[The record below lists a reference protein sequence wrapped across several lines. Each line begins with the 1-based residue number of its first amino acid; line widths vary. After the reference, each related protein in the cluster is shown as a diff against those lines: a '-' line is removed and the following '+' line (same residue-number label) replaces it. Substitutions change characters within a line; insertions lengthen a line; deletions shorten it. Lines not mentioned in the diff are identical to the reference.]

1 VNVFLIED
9 LLSTA
14 TGGVAVRAAGA
25 QRRHREAAA
34 EEPILLRGKQMTRVR
49 STLRLAAKL
58 EVPPALHRRAGS
70 RHARKTRDEPL
81 PDLVEA
87 IGSPGKC

>member
-1 VNVFLIED
+1 LLIRTSCRERLPIED

-14 TGGVAVRAAGA
+14 GGGVAVRAAGA

-34 EEPILLRGKQMTRVR
+34 EEPILLRKEQKNRVR

-58 EVPPALHRRAGS
+58 EVPPALYSRVDS
-70 RHARKTRDEPL
+70 RHARKIRDDP
-81 PDLVEA
+81 
-87 IGSPGKC
+87 